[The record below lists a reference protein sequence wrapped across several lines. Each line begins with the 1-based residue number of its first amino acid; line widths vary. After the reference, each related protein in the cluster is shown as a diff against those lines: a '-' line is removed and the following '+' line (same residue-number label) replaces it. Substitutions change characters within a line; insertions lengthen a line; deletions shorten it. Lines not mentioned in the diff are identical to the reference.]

1 MEKEL
6 MKREILR
13 FLTLRGKEYH
23 GKARCL
29 FFLAILLICSI
40 QAYMFYYLSRHG
52 SFYSLFFALV
62 YLSGLIALGFIVERE
77 TEKTKA
83 M

>member
-6 MKREILR
+6 MKKVILK
-13 FLTLRGKEYH
+13 FLTSAGKDYH
-23 GKARCL
+23 GKTRCL
-29 FFLAILLICSI
+29 FFLTILLICSI
-40 QAYMFYYLSRHG
+40 QAHMFYYLSRNG
-52 SFYSLFFALV
+52 SFYSPFLILA
-62 YLSGLIALGFIVERE
+62 YLSGLIALGFFVRRE